1 MATLSKI
8 LADFAD
14 FFGLRALMRRLSFWA
29 LVGGFSLL
37 TFLRLVWSR
46 WKTSGPFFFVRP
58 REKPAVLKGWS
69 DGFVQLSARHP
80 TALRGG
86 RTEGRTDDAVRP
98 RIPAVLVRIPECPFD
113 HPPLSFRYCWRH
125 QLREFQRD
133 HHVVAVDMRG
143 YGESERPKDVA
154 AYRLGKLV
162 GDLAETIEHFGG
174 KVILV
179 AHDWGAFVAWSLAEK
194 HPHLV
199 DRLVILN
206 VPVPRAFHRLVA
218 TNRKQLRASWYIFMF
233 QTPWL
238 AEAVYRAKDFEVLA
252 ATFRKGVHN
261 KGAINEEDL
270 EAYKYAF
277 KDPYALTAAINYYRA
292 MPPLLQDVN
301 TKEEVVIKPKTLIV
315 WGRGDPAL
323 IEEGAHLSLQY
334 CADARIRLVPNAS
347 HFVQEDQPD
356 VVNAHIRDFLAED
369 DGKSALKSAL

>member
-14 FFGLRALMRRLSFWA
+14 FFGLRALMRRLLFWA

-37 TFLRLVWSR
+37 TFLKLVWSW
-46 WKTSGPFFFVRP
+46 WKTSGPFFLVRS
-58 REKPAVLKGWS
+58 REKPAVLNEWT
-69 DGFVQLSARHP
+69 DGFLQLSDIRLHYVE
-80 TALRGG
+80 GG
-86 RTEGRTDDAVRP
+86 RKDRP
-98 RIPAVLVRIPECPFD
+98 TMLF
-113 HPPLSFRYCWRH
+113 
-125 QLREFQRD
+125 RD

-143 YGESERPKDVA
+143 YNESERPKDVA

-194 HPHLV
+194 HPHLI

-238 AEAVYRAKDFEVLA
+238 AEAVYRAKDFEGLA

-261 KGAINEEDL
+261 KEAINDCDM

-277 KDPYALTAAINYYRA
+277 EDPYALTAAINYYRA

-323 IEEGAHLSLQY
+323 IEEGVHLSLRY
-334 CADARIRLVPNAS
+334 CADARLRLVPNAS
-347 HFVQEDQPD
+347 HFVQEDQPA

-369 DGKSALKSAL
+369 GGESALKSAL